1 MFGARSVSVPTPDHG
16 HFLAKVMLSWIHG
29 SYPTKSSD
37 HPQSQRLGRAP
48 VAPGD
53 RVCVDIE
60 CGRRPRVGET
70 RRDDHDRYSDV
81 EHLRCHEVAE
91 IVQSRVLLALVVPV
105 WALYTCTLT

>member
-1 MFGARSVSVPTPDHG
+1 
-16 HFLAKVMLSWIHG
+16 
-29 SYPTKSSD
+29 
-37 HPQSQRLGRAP
+37 
-48 VAPGD
+48 
-53 RVCVDIE
+53 
-60 CGRRPRVGET
+60 VGET